1 MIPLVA
7 FLALTGTS
15 LALPPSLF
23 INSTLTLLECLTTN
37 AIPYVTLLSPNW
49 AEYATTFNARLEY
62 TPAAITLPTT
72 PLHISQ
78 SILCASRA
86 RIPVQ
91 PKSGGHSYASYSTGG
106 RNGILQI
113 NLENF
118 NSVTVD
124 NATGIAKVGG
134 GVRLGN
140 LALGIWEQG
149 RRALGHG
156 TCPGVGVGGH
166 FTHGGYGYSSRAF
179 GLGLDQI
186 VGLEVVLADGRV
198 VYADERKNSDVY
210 YAMRGAADAFGVV
223 VNFYL
228 QTSPAPPQ
236 VVQWS
241 FSFPQALSSVSAAVG
256 TFRGVQMFALDGTVV
271 DRNLGFGVTI
281 SNNATVFTV
290 HGTYFGS
297 LTKFNSTI
305 MPALL
310 SRVPYTPASDSKSV
324 VEEVD
329 WITSLTL
336 LGGAPTLEV
345 PLHGYDQRDN
355 FFAKSVTTSEPFPDE
370 ALRSY
375 FGYILD
381 KGVGVK
387 APVSW
392 FAIINLYGGPDSQ
405 ITTKT
410 EGFAAYSGHDDFWV
424 IQNLNGTFPSSGLT
438 FLNGLNDA
446 ATVGVPEH
454 GAYLNYVDPT
464 YSRAEAYKL
473 YYGEELYEKLV
484 GLKKTL
490 DPRNL
495 FSNPQSIV

>member
-1 MIPLVA
+1 MIPPIIAL
-7 FLALTGTS
+7 LALTGPS
-15 LALPPSLF
+15 LALPPS
-23 INSTLTLLECLTTN
+23 ISTNSTLTLLKCLTTN
-37 AIPYVTLLSPNW
+37 AVPHVTLLSPNW

-72 PLHISQ
+72 PLHISH
-78 SILCASRA
+78 SILCASQA

-118 NSVTVD
+118 NSIAVD
-124 NATGIAKVGG
+124 GATGIAKVGG

-186 VGLEVVLADGRV
+186 VGLDVVLADGRV
-198 VYADERKNSDVY
+198 VYADERENVDVY
-210 YAMRGAADAFGVV
+210 YVSAADAFGVV

-236 VVQWS
+236 VVQWT
-241 FSFPQALSSVSAAVG
+241 FSFPEALSSVSAAVE
-256 TFRGVQMFALDGTVV
+256 TFKGVQMFALDGTVV

-290 HGTYFGS
+290 HGTFFG
-297 LTKFNSTI
+297 TIETFNSTI

-310 SRVPYTPASDSKSV
+310 SRVPYAPANDSNTLI
-324 VEEVD
+324 EEVD

-345 PLHGYDQRDN
+345 PLHG
-355 FFAKSVTTSEPFPDE
+355 
-370 ALRSY
+370 SY
-375 FGYILD
+375 FEYIL
-381 KGVGVK
+381 KEGVRAK

-424 IQNLNGTFPSSGLT
+424 IQNF
-438 FLNGLNDA
+438 
-446 ATVGVPEH
+446 PEH

-464 YSRAEAYKL
+464 YTRAEAYSL
-473 YYGEELYEKLV
+473 YYGVELYGRLV
-484 GLKKTL
+484 ALKKTL
-490 DPRNL
+490 DPSNL
-495 FSNPQSIV
+495 FSNPQSII